1 MAAVFTYGW
10 CRVEG
15 CKVPDLRNEYGELIN
30 LPSALGNSLRIF
42 YGTPEIQIFNALNV
56 NGGVVYKVVTIRELM
71 GYETI
76 QEIDANWHTLLNAL
90 NTYDKKIDI
99 SDAPNSANYY
109 YEPFTINEPC
119 VIFYDNADKATTE
132 ANKFSY
138 REIILVDEIATPEI
152 IALVGSYV
160 GKPIPVGE
168 AYDIYDIDA
177 YVVYS
182 DGNKAMLAQR
192 FTVDPTDQIIHN
204 VGSNVVEIS
213 YTGPNNKV
221 YTTSIVITGIK
232 NLVSIEATY
241 DGPTVGFTQEAK
253 RKYFIVIAH
262 YSDESSSTVTDFI
275 FPSGNI
281 VSETNGGIIPIYY
294 NGFYTNAVIPTYDVT
309 TSRLIAYYNGPNVE
323 IGHDFMSS
331 YCTIKIYYQASDGI
345 NSHYED
351 ISPDL
356 CKFAST
362 MIEHEGINYI
372 AVEYTGRLGTVKTKM
387 IVIGITPEVKLNFIT
402 AEYTGPEI
410 VVGKSYSAERIIC
423 KAHYSDGSIVTV
435 RNFGINSNIVTL
447 VGPNEYVVTFTDKGK
462 KVTTTITVI
471 GLEKDSTTDSNYSPI
486 YLQNNYPEA
495 TRQNNRYRGPA
506 EGYKYDE
513 VSRMFYENITRLYK
527 IFHDIEQ
534 EFNKVTKVIEGDNN
548 IKARTF
554 NTIDQMNANT
564 DTWLT
569 DGRFTSGMIKGGK
582 TDE

>member
-15 CKVPDLRNEYGELIN
+15 CKIPDLRKEYGDFVN
-30 LPSALGNSLRIF
+30 LSSALGSSLRIF
-42 YGTPEIQIFNALNV
+42 YGTPEVQIFNALNV
-56 NGGVVYKVVTIRELM
+56 NGGVVYKVVTIREML

-76 QEIDANWHTLLNAL
+76 QEIDANWYTLLNHI

-109 YEPFTINEPC
+109 YEPFVIQEPC
-119 VIFYDNADKATTE
+119 VIFYDNADRATTE
-132 ANKFSY
+132 ANQFSY
-138 REIILVDEIATPEI
+138 REIFLVDEMATPEI
-152 IALVGSYV
+152 ITLVGSYT

-168 AYDIYDIDA
+168 TYDIQDLDM

-182 DGNKAMLAQR
+182 DGNKAILKQG
-192 FTVDPTDQIIHN
+192 FTVDPEDQVIHN
-204 VGSNVVEIS
+204 VGSNVVKVNYVTPNGAL
-213 YTGPNNKV
+213 YTASV
-221 YTTSIVITGIK
+221 IITGIK

-241 DGPTVGFTQEAK
+241 DGPNVAYGQEAK
-253 RKYFIVIAH
+253 KKYFIVVAH
-262 YSDESSSTVTDFI
+262 YSDDSSATVTDFI

-281 VSETNGGIIPIYY
+281 VSETNGGVISIYY
-294 NGFYTNAVIPTYDVT
+294 NGFYTSAVVPTYDVT

-323 IGHDFMSS
+323 VGHDFISS

-351 ISPDL
+351 IDPKL
-356 CKFAST
+356 CKFMPT
-362 MIEHEGINYI
+362 TIDHEGVNYI
-372 AVEYTGRLGTVKTKM
+372 TVEYTGRLGPIKTKM

-410 VVGKSYSAERIIC
+410 VVGKSFSAERVIC

-435 RNFGINSNIVTL
+435 RNFALSSNVVTL
-447 VGPNEYVVTFTDKGK
+447 VGPNEYIVTFTNKDEKA
-462 KVTTTITVI
+462 TTTMTVI
-471 GLEKDSTTDSNYSPI
+471 GLEKDSTTESNYSPI

-506 EGYKYDE
+506 EAYKHDE
-513 VSRMFYENITRLYK
+513 VSEMFYDNITELYK

-534 EFNKVTKVIEGDNN
+534 EFNRVTKVIEGDGN
-548 IKARTF
+548 IKAMTL
-554 NTIDQMNANT
+554 NTINQMNKNT
-564 DTWLT
+564 DSWLN
-569 DGRFTSGMIKGGK
+569 DDRFVSGIIKGGK
-582 TDE
+582 TV